1 MMQTE
6 TNNIPTGSVTAPRTD
21 WYASWGKRAFDLV
34 VGCAMTIVLAP
45 VIGVSAILVA
55 VKLGRPVFFRQRRP
69 GLNGQPFEMVK
80 FRSMTDGRDESG
92 ELLPD
97 VERLTKF
104 GKFLRASSVDEF
116 PELWNVLRGEMSL
129 IGPRPLLIQYLDRY
143 SPEQFRRHD
152 VRPGVTG
159 WAQVNGR
166 NAISWDQKFAFDLWY
181 VDNYSLLIDLKILAM
196 TVLKVVKPSGISA
209 AGHATMPE
217 FQGNIQTNEE

>member
-6 TNNIPTGSVTAPRTD
+6 TSDNSTPNVTEPRND
-21 WYASWGKRAFDLV
+21 WYASWGKRAFDVV
-34 VGCAMTIVLAP
+34 VGSMMSVALAP
-45 VIGVSAILVA
+45 VICVSMILVA

-69 GLNGQPFEMVK
+69 GLKGQPFEMVK
-80 FRSMTDGRDESG
+80 FRSMTDGRDASG
-92 ELLPD
+92 KLLPD
-97 VERLTKF
+97 DQRLTKF

-166 NAISWDQKFAFDLWY
+166 NAISWDEKFAFDLWY
-181 VDNYSLLIDLKILAM
+181 VDNYSLMVDLKILAM

-217 FQGNIQTNEE
+217 FQGNEE

>member
-1 MMQTE
+1 
-6 TNNIPTGSVTAPRTD
+6 
-21 WYASWGKRAFDLV
+21 
-34 VGCAMTIVLAP
+34 
-45 VIGVSAILVA
+45 
-55 VKLGRPVFFRQRRP
+55 
-69 GLNGQPFEMVK
+69 
-80 FRSMTDGRDESG
+80 MTDGRDASG

-97 VERLTKF
+97 DQRLTKF

-166 NAISWDQKFAFDLWY
+166 NAISWDEKFAFDLWY
-181 VDNYSLLIDLKILAM
+181 VDNYSLSVDLKILAM

-217 FQGNIQTNEE
+217 FQGNEE